1 MDKTTPL
8 RSKTQF
14 IASAIIKKIKNDNPK
29 ARNYSVKV
37 PHRAKYLASME
48 RLLSSFEKSKI
59 KKLTNEVKNL
69 NIAFQ

>member
-1 MDKTTPL
+1 M
-8 RSKTQF
+8 
-14 IASAIIKKIKNDNPK
+14 
-29 ARNYSVKV
+29 KV